1 MNLKLAICK
10 MFYHK
15 SMFSWLKCNM
25 QILANTF
32 SHNDGFSADVY
43 DKADDNNSSNS
54 VTVHEE
60 EEGVGVGGSA
70 IYLLL
75 LPRGR
80 RWQCFTKFWHLDEVG
95 GLPGNFSAWV
105 DTSRTTMVL
114 FCRGN

>member
-1 MNLKLAICK
+1 MAQVQHANPCK
-10 MFYHK
+10 HFLT
-15 SMFSWLKCNM
+15 FNM
-25 QILANTF
+25 EMRSLGLPN
-32 SHNDGFSADVY
+32 NDGFSADVY

-70 IYLLL
+70 IFRFL

-80 RWQCFTKFWHLDEVG
+80 MWQCFTKFWHLDEVG

-114 FCRGN
+114 FC